1 MSRPTIADIAREA
14 QVSTTAV
21 SLYLHNKPGLGEG
34 TRERIAQAVD
44 KLGYMPRGQRR
55 GNASA
60 LIGLL
65 VEELPLP
72 LFSDIFYAEMV
83 QGLESR
89 ARQLGYHTVLTV
101 VDPPASNNIPTLVA
115 ERQVAGLVAVGGGDL
130 TDEFIASIASLAV
143 PLVLVDNYLL
153 EGAADCVLPDNE
165 MGAYNATRHLIERGH
180 RRIAVI
186 MGPAKYKPL
195 IDRQQGYLRAMMEAG
210 LGPDPELMQPSL
222 SKGVPN
228 KGYREMHALLA
239 RPQRPTAVFCVSDRT
254 AFGALTAVKEVGL
267 RVPEDIALVGFDDVR
282 ESEHTNPPLTTV
294 RVPKR
299 EMGVVAA
306 QRLTDLIKHPQAD
319 VPPLKL
325 VLPTYLVIRAT
336 S

>member
-1 MSRPTIADIAREA
+1 MSRSTIADIAREA
-14 QVSTTAV
+14 RVSTTAV
-21 SLYLHNKPGLGEG
+21 SLYLNDKPGLGEA
-34 TRERIAQAVD
+34 TRERIAQVID
-44 KLGYMPRGQRR
+44 KLGYVPRGQRR

-65 VEELPLP
+65 VEKLPLP
-72 LFSDIFYAEMV
+72 LFSDTYSELV
-83 QGLESR
+83 QGLESQ

-101 VDPPASNNIPTLVA
+101 VDPQDNSGVPSLIT
-115 ERQVAGLVAVGGGDL
+115 EHQVAGLVALGGGDI
-130 TDEFIASIASLAV
+130 TDELIAPIADLQM

-153 EGAADCVLPDNE
+153 DRAANCVLPDNE
-165 MGAYNATRHLIERGH
+165 MGAYTATRHLIERGH

-186 MGPAKYKPL
+186 MGPAKYKTL
-195 IDRQQGYLRAMMEAG
+195 TDRQQGYVRAMMEAG
-210 LGPDPELMQPSL
+210 LGPGPELLQPSL

-254 AFGALTAVKEVGL
+254 ALGALTAIKEVGL
-267 RVPEDIALVGFDDVR
+267 RVPGDIALVGFDDVR
-282 ESEHTNPPLTTV
+282 ESAHTNPPLTTV
-294 RVPKR
+294 HMPKQ
-299 EMGVVAA
+299 EMGIVAA
-306 QRLTDLIKHPQAD
+306 QRLADLIKHPQAD

>member
-1 MSRPTIADIAREA
+1 MIRPTITDVAREA

-21 SLYLHNKPGLGEG
+21 SLYLHNKPGLSQA
-34 TRERIAQAVD
+34 TRERIARAVD
-44 KLGYMPRGQRR
+44 KLDYVPRGQRK
-55 GNASA
+55 GNASD

-65 VEELPLP
+65 VENLPLP

-83 QGLESR
+83 QGLESQ

-101 VDPPASNNIPTLVA
+101 VDPQHNDGVPPLVA
-115 ERQVAGLVAVGGGDL
+115 ERQVAGLVAVGGGDI
-130 TDEFIASIASLAV
+130 TDEFIASIADTRV

-153 EGAADCVLPDNE
+153 DGVADCVLPDNE
-165 MGAYNATRHLIERGH
+165 MGAYSATRHLIERGH
-180 RRIAVI
+180 RRIAII

-228 KGYREMHALLA
+228 KGYREMYALLA
-239 RPQRPTAVFCVSDRT
+239 RQQRPTAVFCVSDRT
-254 AFGALTAVKEVGL
+254 AFGALTAIKEVGL
-267 RVPEDIALVGFDDVR
+267 RVPEDVALVGFDDVR

-294 RVPKR
+294 HVPKR
-299 EMGVVAA
+299 EMGIVAA
-306 QRLTDLIKHPQAD
+306 QRLADLINRPQAG
-319 VPPLKL
+319 VPPFKL